1 MASKK
6 ASISML
12 IGGDASGL
20 RKATKN
26 ATKSLDKFSRSSA
39 NAAKKVAASFAK
51 MTAGVTVAAVGLGA
65 KALDLASDFDES
77 MSKTKAIFRSGADS
91 IIDSANDAATAVG
104 MSRGEFLEAA
114 SSFGVFGTAAGLSGD
129 DLSKFSADLVRT
141 SADVASFNN
150 LRPEEAL
157 AKLRAGLSGET
168 EPLKQLGILFNAAMV
183 EAKALEMG
191 LADVNGE
198 VSEGSKIMARQ
209 ALIME
214 QLGAQGALGD
224 FAKTSGGLANQQ
236 RILQARLKDVGI
248 TIGTALL
255 PVAMKLAE
263 GVTKLIEVAERFAP
277 QMATIR
283 DRAKELGEEWL
294 PKLKDAFD
302 RIREAV
308 EPVIRRIV
316 DFIKTNPKP
325 FLLGLAAAVGV
336 VLVGAIGA
344 AVVALGGII
353 FSVGGLIALFG
364 AAVAA
369 IAYFWQESETFRYVV
384 TRVFEDVK
392 AVVTPIIEGII
403 EMVGGLV
410 QSFQG
415 VLDFLKGIFKGD
427 FDLALSGI
435 KDMVWGLARTI
446 LAPLEAIKTA
456 FTTFFSLDS
465 VKTGIGLAIDGII
478 DFVKAI
484 PDRVGKLAK
493 GAFDALLTEFKSVM
507 TGIVNF
513 FIDQINWLIRQINR
527 LPFVDFGQIPTLSGP
542 RNTTPFG
549 PPKPD
554 IPIALPMTPTNAN
567 LPLPGGMGAQAAH
580 GMTQQTVNIYK
591 SYIDSADLISDLRR
605 VNRNQSG
612 VPIDAIGF
620 NGQAL

>member
-1 MASKK
+1 MAGKT
-6 ASISML
+6 ATISML

-26 ATKSLDKFSRSSA
+26 ATKSLDKFSKSSA
-39 NAAKKVAASFAK
+39 NAAKKVGAAFGK
-51 MTAGVTVAAVGLGA
+51 MTAGITVAAVGLGA
-65 KALDLASDFDES
+65 KAVDLASDFDES
-77 MSKTKAIFRSGADS
+77 MSKTKAIFRDGADS
-91 IIDSANDAATAVG
+91 IIASSKEAATAVG
-104 MSRGEFLEAA
+104 LSRGEFMEAA

-129 DLSKFSADLVRT
+129 ELATFSADLVRT
-141 SADVASFNN
+141 SADIASFNN

-168 EPLKQLGILFNAAMV
+168 EPLKQLGILFNAAAV
-183 EAKALEMG
+183 DAKALEMG

-198 VSEGSKIMARQ
+198 ISEGSKIMARN

-224 FAKTSGGLANQQ
+224 FEKTSGGLANQQ
-236 RILQARLKDVGI
+236 RILKARLKDVGI

-255 PVAMKLAE
+255 PIAGKLAE
-263 GVTKLIEVAERFAP
+263 GITKLIEVAERFAP

-283 DRAKELGEEWL
+283 DRAKELGEQWM
-294 PKLKDAFD
+294 PKLKAAFD
-302 RIREAV
+302 KVREAV
-308 EPVIRRIV
+308 EPIIRKIV
-316 DFIKTNPKP
+316 DFIRTNPKP
-325 FLLGLAAAVGV
+325 FIIGLAAAIGV

-392 AVVTPIIEGII
+392 AVVTPIIKGII
-403 EMVGGLV
+403 EMIGGII

-415 VLDFLKGIFKGD
+415 VLDFLKGIFSGD

-478 DFVKAI
+478 DFVRAI

-493 GAFDALLTEFKSVM
+493 GAFDSLLDAF
-507 TGIVNF
+507 TGVLNKI
-513 FIDQINWLIRQINR
+513 IRAWNSI
-527 LPFVDFGQIPTLSGP
+527 DFGFNIDIPGWVP
-542 RNTTPFG
+542 GFG
-549 PPKPD
+549 GKSFGIDDLIPD
-554 IPIALPMTPTNAN
+554 IPTIGGASPMAPSAMLPSTALREAATAPTVINNYNVTAPN
-567 LPLPGGMGAQAAH
+567 VDPEGLIGG
-580 GMTQQTVNIYK
+580 
-591 SYIDSADLISDLRR
+591 LRR
-605 VNRNQSG
+605 YNRSSG
-612 VPIDAIGF
+612 PAPVDIGF
-620 NGQAL
+620 Y

>member
-1 MASKK
+1 VAGKT
-6 ASISML
+6 ATISML

-26 ATKSLDKFSRSSA
+26 ATKSLDKFSKSSA
-39 NAAKKVAASFAK
+39 NAAKKVGAAFGK
-51 MTAGVTVAAVGLGA
+51 MTAGITVAAVGLGA
-65 KALDLASDFDES
+65 KAVDLASDFDES
-77 MSKTKAIFRSGADS
+77 MSKTKAIFRDGADS
-91 IIDSANDAATAVG
+91 IIASSKEAATAVG
-104 MSRGEFLEAA
+104 LSRGEFMEAA

-129 DLSKFSADLVRT
+129 ELATFSADLVRT
-141 SADVASFNN
+141 SADIASFNN

-168 EPLKQLGILFNAAMV
+168 EPLKQLGILFNAAAV
-183 EAKALEMG
+183 DAKALEMG

-198 VSEGSKIMARQ
+198 ISEGSKIMARN

-224 FAKTSGGLANQQ
+224 FEKTSGGLANQQ
-236 RILQARLKDVGI
+236 RILKARLKDVGI

-255 PVAMKLAE
+255 PIAGKLAE
-263 GVTKLIEVAERFAP
+263 GITKLIEVAERFAP

-283 DRAKELGEEWL
+283 DRAKELGEQWM
-294 PKLKDAFD
+294 PKLKAAFD
-302 RIREAV
+302 KVREAV
-308 EPVIRRIV
+308 EPIIRKIV
-316 DFIKTNPKP
+316 DFIRTNPKP
-325 FLLGLAAAVGV
+325 FIIGLAAAIGV

-392 AVVTPIIEGII
+392 AVVTPIIKGII
-403 EMVGGLV
+403 EMIGGII

-415 VLDFLKGIFKGD
+415 VLDFLKGIFSGD

-478 DFVKAI
+478 DFVRAI

-493 GAFDALLTEFKSVM
+493 GAFDSLLDAF
-507 TGIVNF
+507 TGVLNKI
-513 FIDQINWLIRQINR
+513 IRAWNSI
-527 LPFVDFGQIPTLSGP
+527 DFGFNIDIPGWVP
-542 RNTTPFG
+542 GFG
-549 PPKPD
+549 GKSFGIDDLIPD
-554 IPIALPMTPTNAN
+554 IPTIGGASPMAPSAMLPSTALREAATAPTVINNYNVTAPN
-567 LPLPGGMGAQAAH
+567 VDPEGLIGG
-580 GMTQQTVNIYK
+580 
-591 SYIDSADLISDLRR
+591 LRR
-605 VNRNQSG
+605 YNRSSG
-612 VPIDAIGF
+612 PAPVDIGF
-620 NGQAL
+620 Y

>member
-1 MASKK
+1 MAGKK

-20 RKATKN
+20 RKATRN

-65 KALDLASDFDES
+65 KAVDLASDFDES

-91 IIDSANDAATAVG
+91 IIESANDAATAVG
-104 MSRGEFLEAA
+104 MSKGEFLEAA

-168 EPLKQLGILFNAAMV
+168 EPLKQLGILFNAAAV

-236 RILQARLKDVGI
+236 RILKARLKDVGI

-283 DRAKELGEEWL
+283 DRAKELGQEWL
-294 PKLKDAFD
+294 PKLRDAFD
-302 RIREAV
+302 RIRQAV
-308 EPVIRRIV
+308 EPVIQRVV

-325 FLLGLAAAVGV
+325 FLLGLAAAIGV

-369 IAYFWQESETFRYVV
+369 IAYVWQESETFRDVV

-465 VKTGIGLAIDGII
+465 VKTGIGIAIDGII
-478 DFVKAI
+478 DFVRAI

-493 GAFDALLTEFKSVM
+493 GAFDSLLDAF
-507 TGIVNF
+507 TGVLNKIIGAWNS
-513 FIDQINWLIRQINR
+513 I
-527 LPFVDFGQIPTLSGP
+527 DFGFNIEIPGWVPGFGGKSFGVDDLIPDVPTIGAAPGAPAAGMLGTSIREATPSTAAPVTIINNIDVHNADPQATVGALRQANRDSGP
-542 RNTTPFG
+542 
-549 PPKPD
+549 
-554 IPIALPMTPTNAN
+554 LP
-567 LPLPGGMGAQAAH
+567 
-580 GMTQQTVNIYK
+580 V
-591 SYIDSADLISDLRR
+591 D
-605 VNRNQSG
+605 
-612 VPIDAIGF
+612 IGF
-620 NGQAL
+620 Y

>member
-65 KALDLASDFDES
+65 KAVDLASDFDES

-91 IIDSANDAATAVG
+91 IIESANDAATAVG

-198 VSEGSKIMARQ
+198 ISEGSKIMARQ

-224 FAKTSGGLANQQ
+224 FSRTSGGLANQQ
-236 RILQARLKDVGI
+236 RILKARLKDVGI

-255 PVAMKLAE
+255 PIAMKLAE
-263 GVTKLIEVAERFAP
+263 GVTKLIEVGERLAP

-308 EPVIRRIV
+308 EPVIRRVV

-325 FLLGLAAAVGV
+325 FLLGLAAAIGV

-353 FSVGGLIALFG
+353 FSVGGLITLFG

-465 VKTGIGLAIDGII
+465 VKTGIGIAIDAII

-542 RNTTPFG
+542 QNTTPFG

-554 IPIALPMTPTNAN
+554 IPISLPMTPTNAN